1 MKRGIKQTQRSLLF
15 IYINFANQ
23 SIIKGI
29 RQEQTFNATVFSIP
43 NQTHQPWEIFLE
55 LAPPNQDALR
65 GLLSARFTAVELFRS
80 ATAESS
86 ESNAT
91 VGMDDLD
98 ELLLRSNLTL
108 PLEVW
113 KVRGQLDAVRF

>member
-1 MKRGIKQTQRSLLF
+1 MTRFSQLPTKPT
-15 IYINFANQ
+15 NFE
-23 SIIKGI
+23 
-29 RQEQTFNATVFSIP
+29 RF
-43 NQTHQPWEIFLE
+43 FLE
-55 LAPPNQDALR
+55 FAPPNQDALR

-86 ESNAT
+86 EYNAT

-108 PLEVW
+108 PLEV
-113 KVRGQLDAVRF
+113 GF